1 MVLVG
6 IEDGGGGVSYYLFIE
21 FKLFACSDDEK
32 LFSLAWDKCPR
43 VAMHKRNVFNNV

>member
-32 LFSLAWDKCPR
+32 LVLPGINAL
-43 VAMHKRNVFNNV
+43 V